1 MSQCIRN
8 KVESS
13 LWKSCLK
20 QPSLEILQNANLNV
34 LLVITEC
41 ISHGCCGKRID
52 FSIDIIRRA
61 GYQSWDCHVGS
72 HNHHFCTL
80 SQSFE
85 KLCFSLKRWGSFKVM
100 IGPNLLHC
108 TRFLLYGSGLHATYH
123 GRSANSREAKG
134 FISGLALIWQIIWNI
149 WWRSFDPELSFDC
162 LEWQVTSTFM
172 ELGRCSA
179 VVVIAWCKRYLQIF
193 MEILLSLTYLGS
205 SLIIICFITF

>member
-8 KVESS
+8 KVGSS

-34 LLVITEC
+34 LLVIIEC

-123 GRSANSREAKG
+123 GRSAKRIYIWSCFDLTNYLKYLMKEFRPWIILWLSR
-134 FISGLALIWQIIWNI
+134 
-149 WWRSFDPELSFDC
+149 
-162 LEWQVTSTFM
+162 VTSHFHFHGAWKM
-172 ELGRCSA
+172 FCSGCDCM
-179 VVVIAWCKRYLQIF
+179 V
-193 MEILLSLTYLGS
+193 
-205 SLIIICFITF
+205 